1 MRHRGLT
8 LAVRVQ
14 QVGQV
19 GVQRRHPVLVAELAA
34 QLEGLRCRGQGFRT
48 ASGLGQQE
56 GVVAR
61 RERRRELNPSRG
73 CWRALAGTV
82 DPWGSL

>member
-1 MRHRGLT
+1 MGHRGVT

-34 QLEGLRCRGQGFRT
+34 QLEGLSRRGQGFLT
-48 ASGLGQQE
+48 PSGLGQE
-56 GVVAR
+56 LAAPR
-61 RERRRELNPSRG
+61 R
-73 CWRALAGTV
+73 
-82 DPWGSL
+82 